1 MSTGHDLLTLP
12 LAAAAQLLAR
22 RQVSPVELVEA
33 ALDRSA
39 AVQPHL
45 NCYLDLYADQALA
58 AARRAEAAFAAGQV
72 LGPLHGI
79 PYAPKD
85 IFTEPGVRCT
95 AGSRILASW
104 IPQHEAT
111 VLARLRAAGAI
122 RIGRTNLHEFA
133 YGITNVNPHYGPVHN
148 PWQRD
153 HVTGGSS
160 GGSAAAVAA
169 GAAGFSLGTDTG
181 GSVRLPAALCGIV
194 GLKPTY
200 GRVPRTGLLPLAWSL
215 DHVGP
220 MTRTVA
226 DAALVLTA
234 IAGHDPAD
242 ATSSQTPVPAYAA
255 ELDGSQ
261 TRQTRTTPGTIR
273 ARPARHLDGLRLG
286 VPEDGGWDEADPEI
300 HALVQAAI
308 STLRSLGTSVQP
320 VSLPA
325 LDDFGPAFDPI
336 IRAEA
341 TTVHLKWLRSRPD
354 DYGDDVRERLELG
367 LALPATAYLTAQRA
381 RTVIGERMRAV
392 WERVDLLA
400 LPAVPVPAPRI
411 DKGLVRVQPGA
422 PPTDVRRVLTC
433 LTNPFNLLGL
443 PAISVPCGRTG
454 QGLPAGLQLVG
465 PPFAEQRLLQAA
477 HAYEQATSDTPGRL
491 AL

>member
-58 AARRAEAAFAAGQV
+58 AARRAEGGVAAGQA

-95 AGSRILASW
+95 AGSRILAAW
-104 IPQHEAT
+104 IPA
-111 VLARLRAAGAI
+111 VKRRCWRAY
-122 RIGRTNLHEFA
+122 GRRRHQDRPDNLHEFA

-148 PWQRD
+148 PWQHD

-200 GRVPRTGLLPLAWSL
+200 GRVSRTGLLPLAWSL

-226 DAALVLTA
+226 DAAVVLEA
-234 IAGHDPAD
+234 IAGHDPSD
-242 ATSSQTPVPAYAA
+242 ATSSRTPVPAYVAG
-255 ELDGSQ
+255 LDGNLS
-261 TRQTRTTPGTIR
+261 
-273 ARPARHLDGLRLG
+273 GLRLG
-286 VPEDGGWDEADPEI
+286 VPQDDGWDEVNPEI
-300 HALVQAAI
+300 RDLVQAAV
-308 STLRSLGTSVQP
+308 STLRSLGPSVEP

-325 LDDFGPAFDPI
+325 SMISASPSTRSFAPKPPPFTSSGCARAPTNTETTCASAWSWAWRSPRPPTYRPA
-336 IRAEA
+336 RAHGHRRA
-341 TTVHLKWLRSRPD
+341 HARRVGARRP
-354 DYGDDVRERLELG
+354 
-367 LALPATAYLTAQRA
+367 P
-381 RTVIGERMRAV
+381 RT
-392 WERVDLLA
+392 
-400 LPAVPVPAPRI
+400 PR
-411 DKGLVRVQPGA
+411 GPGA
-422 PPTDVRRVLTC
+422 
-433 LTNPFNLLGL
+433 
-443 PAISVPCGRTG
+443 
-454 QGLPAGLQLVG
+454 G
-465 PPFAEQRLLQAA
+465 PQN
-477 HAYEQATSDTPGRL
+477 
-491 AL
+491 

>member
-12 LAAAAQLLAR
+12 LAAAARLLVR
-22 RQVSPVELVEA
+22 RQVSPVELVTT
-33 ALDRSA
+33 ALDRSS

-45 NCYLDLYADQALA
+45 NCYLDLYADQALT
-58 AARRAEAAFAAGQV
+58 AARHAEAAFAAGQV

-85 IFTEPGVRCT
+85 LFTEPGVRCT
-95 AGSRILASW
+95 AGSRILADW

-111 VLARLRAAGAI
+111 VLSRLRAAGAI

-148 PWQRD
+148 PWQHN

-169 GAAGFSLGTDTG
+169 GATGFSLGTDTG

-194 GLKPTY
+194 GLKTTY
-200 GRVPRTGLLPLAWSL
+200 GRVSRNGLLPLAWSL

-226 DAALVLTA
+226 DAALVLEA
-234 IAGHDPAD
+234 IAGPDPAD
-242 ATSSQTPVPAYAA
+242 ATSSRTPVPAYAA
-255 ELDGSQ
+255 GLDGC
-261 TRQTRTTPGTIR
+261 
-273 ARPARHLDGLRLG
+273 LDGLRLG
-286 VPEDGGWDEADPEI
+286 VLEGDGWDEVNPEI
-300 HALVQAAI
+300 RDLVHAAI
-308 STLRSLGTSVQP
+308 ATLRSLGPSVQP

-336 IRAEA
+336 IRSEA
-341 TTVHLKWLRSRPD
+341 TTVHLKWLRSRPQ

-367 LALPATAYLTAQRA
+367 LALPATGLPHRPACPHGHQRA
-381 RTVIGERMRAV
+381 DARRVGARRPARPSPRSRCRRPGLTRLWCACSPTRRPRTCGASSLASPTPSTCSACRRSRYPAASLARAYP
-392 WERVDLLA
+392 
-400 LPAVPVPAPRI
+400 PASSLSAHPSPSSASS
-411 DKGLVRVQPGA
+411 K
-422 PPTDVRRVLTC
+422 PPTP
-433 LTNPFNLLGL
+433 TNKPP
-443 PAISVPCGRTG
+443 PAHGTSILRCHPSP
-454 QGLPAGLQLVG
+454 VG
-465 PPFAEQRLLQAA
+465 
-477 HAYEQATSDTPGRL
+477 
-491 AL
+491 

>member
-1 MSTGHDLLTLP
+1 Y
-12 LAAAAQLLAR
+12 
-22 RQVSPVELVEA
+22 VE
-33 ALDRSA
+33 
-39 AVQPHL
+39 
-45 NCYLDLYADQALA
+45 
-58 AARRAEAAFAAGQV
+58 
-72 LGPLHGI
+72 
-79 PYAPKD
+79 
-85 IFTEPGVRCT
+85 
-95 AGSRILASW
+95 
-104 IPQHEAT
+104 
-111 VLARLRAAGAI
+111 RLRAAGAI

-133 YGITNVNPHYGPVHN
+133 YGITNVNPHYGPAHN
-148 PWQRD
+148 PWQPD

-169 GAAGFSLGTDTG
+169 GATGFSLGTDTG

-200 GRVPRTGLLPLAWSL
+200 GRVSRAGLLPLAWSL

-226 DAALVLTA
+226 DAALVLEA
-234 IAGHDPAD
+234 VAGPDPAD
-242 ATSSQTPVPAYAA
+242 ATSSRTPVPVYAA
-255 ELDGSQ
+255 ELEDS
-261 TRQTRTTPGTIR
+261 
-273 ARPARHLDGLRLG
+273 LDGLRLG
-286 VPEDGGWDEADPEI
+286 MPEGDGWDEVGPEVRD
-300 HALVQAAI
+300 LVQAAV
-308 STLRSLGTSVQP
+308 STLHSLGPRVEP

-325 LDDFGPAFDPI
+325 LDDFGPVFDPI

-341 TTVHLKWLRSRPD
+341 TTVHLKWLRSRPQ

-367 LALPATAYLTAQRA
+367 MALPATAYLTAQRA
-381 RTVIGERMRAV
+381 RTVISERMRAV

-411 DKGLVRVQPGA
+411 DETMVRVQSGA
-422 PPTDVRRVLTC
+422 PPTDVRRVLTR

-443 PAISVPCGRTG
+443 PAISVPCGLTS

-477 HAYEQATSDTPGRL
+477 HAYEQATAGTREQHPPLPS
-491 AL
+491 

>member
-22 RQVSPVELVEA
+22 RQVSPVELVTA

-95 AGSRILASW
+95 AGSRILAAW
-104 IPQHEAT
+104 IPPREAT

-133 YGITNVNPHYGPVHN
+133 YGITNVNPHYGAVHN

-153 HVTGGSS
+153 HVSGGSS

-169 GAAGFSLGTDTG
+169 AAAGFSLGTDTG

-226 DAALVLTA
+226 DAALVLEA
-234 IAGHDPAD
+234 IAGHDPSD
-242 ATSSQTPVPAYAA
+242 ATSSQTLVPAYASRL
-255 ELDGSQ
+255 ERS
-261 TRQTRTTPGTIR
+261 
-273 ARPARHLDGLRLG
+273 LDGLRLG
-286 VPEDGGWDEADPEI
+286 VPQEDGWNEANPEVRD
-300 HALVQAAI
+300 LVQAAV
-308 STLRSLGTSVQP
+308 STLRSLGPSVEP

-336 IRAEA
+336 IRSEA

-381 RTVIGERMRAV
+381 RTVVGERMRAV

-411 DKGLVRVQPGA
+411 DEGLVRVQPGT
-422 PPTDVRRVLTC
+422 PPTDVRRVLTR

-443 PAISVPCGRTG
+443 PAISVPCGLTR

-477 HAYEQATSDTPGRL
+477 HAYEQATSNTLSRHPPL
-491 AL
+491 PA